1 MNTLLGDRRSAALLL
16 AAVLLLLTSTHAV
29 LLAQNLGAAPQ
40 TNVAVQGQTG
50 AQPEGAFLN
59 LVNWQW
65 GMLRVTQQ
73 DLEIFH
79 SVMKQVLLINRI
91 YIS

>member
-1 MNTLLGDRRSAALLL
+1 MNKLLGDRRSAALLL
-16 AAVLLLLTSTHAV
+16 TAVLLLLTSTHAV

-59 LVNWQW
+59 LVNWI
-65 GMLRVTQQ
+65 GNVIAPVGAGLAIAG
-73 DLEIFH
+73 EIGRA
-79 SVMKQVLLINRI
+79 SCRENL
-91 YIS
+91 